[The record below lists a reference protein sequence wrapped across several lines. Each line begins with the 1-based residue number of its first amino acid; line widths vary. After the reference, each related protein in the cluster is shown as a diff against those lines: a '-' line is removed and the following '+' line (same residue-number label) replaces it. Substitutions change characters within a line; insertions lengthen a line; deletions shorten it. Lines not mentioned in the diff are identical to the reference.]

1 MDYLASFEQ
10 YLVDYKSLASNTL
23 SSYRKDV
30 ECYLRFLEEDGV
42 LSPIEAGED
51 VIRRYIDKLQEA
63 GKSPSTIT
71 RSLASLR
78 SFYQYLML
86 FGYLEQNPARDVKF
100 ERAQKK
106 LPQVL
111 NSQEIER
118 LLNQPDSLTFKGC
131 RDKAMLE
138 LLYATGIR
146 VSELVNLNTEDI
158 NLEVGILHCRG
169 SRNGRVIPIYPTAVE
184 AVADYVSRVRVV
196 IAASDSEK
204 ALFLN
209 LNGQR
214 LTRQGFWKIIKS
226 CAQSAHINKDI
237 TPHTLRHSFA
247 AHLLENGAQLKDIQE
262 MMGHVDISSTQVYAQ
277 VVQERFKD
285 VYQNCHPRAKQRA

>member
-30 ECYLRFLEEDGV
+30 ECYLRFLDEQGI
-42 LSPIEAGED
+42 LSPVEAGED
-51 VIRRYIDKLQEA
+51 VIRRFIDKLQEA
-63 GKSPSTIT
+63 GRSPSTVT

-86 FGYLEQNPARDVKF
+86 FGYMDQNPAKEIKV

-106 LPQVL
+106 LPQIL

-118 LLNQPDSLTFKGC
+118 LLNAPNPLEFKGC

-146 VSELVNLNTEDI
+146 VSELVHLDVGDV

-169 SRNGRVIPIYPTAVE
+169 SRSGRVIPIYPTAVE
-184 AVADYVSRVRVV
+184 AVSDYISRVRAV
-196 IAASDSEK
+196 IAASDSEN

-226 CAQSAHINKDI
+226 CAQSAHIDKDI